1 MIGINPR
8 IGQGWRLRRITVV
21 RRSAISAIAQRC
33 SVITCLEAHAVV
45 TVVATV
51 RGGEAIG
58 NGIRRGMCGEGGGER
73 RQVVGSGRLSRLAC
87 LPERSPELFTFARLV
102 L

>member
-8 IGQGWRLRRITVV
+8 IGQGGRLRWITVV
-21 RRSAISAIAQRC
+21 RRAVCTIAQRC
-33 SVITCLEAHAVV
+33 SVVACLEAHAIV
-45 TVVATV
+45 TVVAIV

-58 NGIRRGMCGEGGGER
+58 NGIRRGMRGEGGGEW
-73 RQVVGSGRLSRLAC
+73 RQVVGFGRLSRLAC
-87 LPERSPELFTFARLV
+87 LPKCSPELFTLAQLV